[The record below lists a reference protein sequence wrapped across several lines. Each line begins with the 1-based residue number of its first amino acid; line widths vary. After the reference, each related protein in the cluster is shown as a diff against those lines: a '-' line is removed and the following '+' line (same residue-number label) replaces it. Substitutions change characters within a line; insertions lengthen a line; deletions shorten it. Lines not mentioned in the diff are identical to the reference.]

1 MFPIISAAASL
12 RASLPLAPAAQTPVE
27 RLRELYGRNRLAR
40 TLLDAAASRTQRAWR
55 ETTLAT
61 ARAELHK
68 TLGERPSKTAVIEV
82 FKELHALGVVRHTV
96 GRSGHQTRIEWV
108 YRSPSVAAVAA
119 GRAAEFEK
127 WGQSERARRRRKERL
142 AKRSKAKQSGDASD
156 TTSVADAT
164 PANKSA
170 SQRGISREANE
181 PQVVLD
187 LGCGVALTWT
197 RPRNPTPAEAEQFAK
212 VVAAT
217 VKSLTGV
224 GA

>member
-1 MFPIISAAASL
+1 MISAAASL
-12 RASLPLAPAAQTPVE
+12 RASLPLAPAVPTPVE
-27 RLRELYGRNRLAR
+27 QLRDLYARNRLAR
-40 TLLDAAASRTQRAWR
+40 TLLDAAADRTQRAWR
-55 ETTLAT
+55 ETALAT
-61 ARAELHK
+61 ARAELHEK
-68 TLGERPSKTAVIEV
+68 LGERPSKRAVIEV
-82 FKELHALGVVRHTV
+82 FKELHGLGVVRHIV

-142 AKRSKAKQSGDASD
+142 AKQSKTQPSGDAPA
-156 TTSVADAT
+156 TTPVADAK
-164 PANKSA
+164 PSRNSA
-170 SQRGISREANE
+170 TKRGTRRKAKD

-187 LGCGVALTWT
+187 LGCGVAVTWN

-212 VVAAT
+212 AVAAT
-217 VKSLTGV
+217 VQSLAGV